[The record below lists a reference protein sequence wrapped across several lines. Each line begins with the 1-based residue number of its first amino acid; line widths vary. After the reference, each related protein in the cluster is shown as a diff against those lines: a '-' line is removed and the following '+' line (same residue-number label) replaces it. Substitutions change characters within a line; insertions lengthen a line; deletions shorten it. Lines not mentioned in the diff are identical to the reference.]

1 MSQTFSIAVLGSGGV
16 GKTCLILRLTKGT
29 FDTDYIP
36 TIQDYF
42 EKRLSYEGNEYNLR
56 VIDTAGQDEM
66 GGITD
71 IGIQDAHACVIV
83 YSVNS
88 QVSFNECEK
97 WRERVRSFHP
107 DGPQRIVLC
116 GNKSDMADRPIT
128 KKMGEDVANRWGCE
142 FIETS
147 AKENININEL
157 FLAALRTL
165 LPKKTVPKKRQAKKE
180 IANGCCNVQ

>member
-1 MSQTFSIAVLGSGGV
+1 MVETLSIAVLGAGGV

-42 EKRLSYEGNEYNLR
+42 EKRVSYEGKEYNLR
-56 VIDTAGQDEM
+56 IIDTAGQDEM

-71 IGIQDAHACVIV
+71 IGIQDANACVIV

-97 WRERVRSFHP
+97 WRDKVRSFHP
-107 DGPQRIVLC
+107 EGPPKVVLC
-116 GNKSDMADRPIT
+116 GNKCDMPDRPIS
-128 KKMGEDVANRWGCE
+128 KKMGEELANRWGCE
-142 FIETS
+142 FLETS

-157 FLAALRTL
+157 FIAALRTL
-165 LPKKTVPKKRQAKKE
+165 LPKKAAPKKKVVSKKSK
-180 IANGCCNVQ
+180 GCCGLA